1 MNLDNAYKE
10 YVLEISTRQGK
21 SQKTVESYKR
31 DLNKYI
37 NFLKQKGINDTDKID
52 DVVINDFLISLNDDY
67 SNASITRLKTSIRNF
82 HKYLNYRF
90 DIKDPSYLVEV
101 NRVAK
106 RLPVY
111 CTKEEIEKLMSQ
123 FGNEPED
130 IFKHTILETIYGL
143 GLRVSECC
151 DLTISQIN
159 LEAGYA
165 NILGK
170 GNKERIVPIPKI
182 TLDYMNEYFY
192 KIRPLWV
199 KKSTNNFFINKFGK
213 NIYSRYVERLIIES
227 SNNVGLKKHITPHKL
242 RHSYATH
249 LLEGGAD
256 LRSIQELL
264 GHSSISTTEIYTHV
278 ESERLKNSY
287 MSNHPMAKLNKD
299 KK

>member
-1 MNLDNAYKE
+1 MKLDKAFKE
-10 YVLEISTRQGK
+10 YILEISTRQGK
-21 SQKTVESYKR
+21 SDRTVDSYKR

-37 NFLKQKGINDTDKID
+37 NYLNQKGIDDTNKID
-52 DVVINDFLISLNDDY
+52 DVVINEFLNTLNDNY
-67 SNASITRLKTSIRNF
+67 SSASISRLKTSIRNF
-82 HKYLNYRF
+82 HKFLNYRY

-101 NRVAK
+101 NKTTK

-111 CTKEEIEKLMSQ
+111 CTKEEIEKLMGQ
-123 FGNEPED
+123 FGDEPID
-130 IFKHTILETIYGL
+130 IFNHTILETIYGL

-151 DLTISQIN
+151 NLTISQIN
-159 LEAGYA
+159 LDAGYA

-170 GNKERIVPIPKI
+170 GNKERLVPIPEM
-182 TLDYMNEYFY
+182 TLKCMNEYFY
-192 KIRPLWV
+192 KIRPLWA
-199 KKSTNNFFINKFGK
+199 KKSSFRFFINRLGK
-213 NIYSRYVERLIIES
+213 DIYPRYVERLIIDS

-278 ESERLKNSY
+278 ESERLKNTY
-287 MSNHPMAKLNKD
+287 LSNHPMARLNKE

>member
-1 MNLDNAYKE
+1 MKLDKAFKE
-10 YVLEISTRQGK
+10 YILEISTRQGK
-21 SQKTVESYKR
+21 SDRTVDSYKR

-37 NFLKQKGINDTDKID
+37 KYLNQKGIDDTNKID
-52 DVVINDFLISLNDDY
+52 DVVINEFLNTLNDNY
-67 SNASITRLKTSIRNF
+67 SSASISRLKTSIRNF
-82 HKYLNYRF
+82 HKFLNYRY

-101 NRVAK
+101 NKTTK

-111 CTKEEIEKLMSQ
+111 CTKEEIEKLMGQ
-123 FGNEPED
+123 FGDEPID
-130 IFKHTILETIYGL
+130 IFNHTILETIYGL

-151 DLTISQIN
+151 NLTISQIN
-159 LEAGYA
+159 LDAGYA

-170 GNKERIVPIPKI
+170 GNKERLVPIPEM
-182 TLDYMNEYFY
+182 TLKCMNEYFY
-192 KIRPLWV
+192 KIRPLWA
-199 KKSTNNFFINKFGK
+199 KKSSFRFFINRLGK
-213 NIYSRYVERLIIES
+213 DIYPRYVERLIIDS

-278 ESERLKNSY
+278 ESERLKNTY
-287 MSNHPMAKLNKD
+287 LSNHPMARLNKE